1 MIKLNYFNKF
11 DWFIKN
17 GNITINNDTYGK
29 SKNKMTIL

>member
-1 MIKLNYFNKF
+1 MIICDKYDKIKL
-11 DWFIKN
+11 KN